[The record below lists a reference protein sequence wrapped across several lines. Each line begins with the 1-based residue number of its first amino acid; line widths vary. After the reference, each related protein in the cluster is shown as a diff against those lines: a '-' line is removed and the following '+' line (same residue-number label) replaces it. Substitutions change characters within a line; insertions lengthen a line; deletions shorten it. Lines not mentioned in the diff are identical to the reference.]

1 MRNAKPAIKHKP
13 LKDKGRHTDGPHD
26 TTLLENYIFASFFAG
41 SFLASSFFAGAAP
54 LAASAPAGAAAAPAA
69 PGAAAAAAPSAPGAA
84 AAAAVGSG
92 SSARGLWIAT
102 TAASSFASSTSTTP
116 SGTLSC
122 DKWTLSLSESP
133 EISTSINSGKSFG
146 RQEIST
152 SVRMCETIPP

>member
-13 LKDKGRHTDGPHD
+13 SKDKGRHTDGPHD
-26 TTLLENYIFASFFAG
+26 TTLLENYFFASFFAG
-41 SFLASSFFAGAAP
+41 SFLASSFFAGAP

-122 DKWTLSLSESP
+122 DKCTLSLSESP
-133 EISTSINSGKSFG
+133 EISTSIYSGRSFG
-146 RQEIST
+146 KQEIST
-152 SVRMCETIPP
+152 SLRICETMPP